1 MLNLR
6 AAMRLLLVA
15 KQPAHDGIG
24 ARAHDGAEGVG
35 SRALGHGARADLAAA
50 HDRIDQIGAHGTHH
64 GGCGIADR
72 APEKPKSLGAYFAK
86 ITRNIALNRIERSSA
101 KKRGSGELPLVLD
114 ELDYCVPSSHSTEA
128 AVDARILSA
137 VINRFLSS
145 QKETA
150 RAIFLKRYWYM
161 YPISEIAAETGFSE
175 SKVKVTLMRTRNALR
190 EYLGRED
197 FNV

>member
-1 MLNLR
+1 
-6 AAMRLLLVA
+6 
-15 KQPAHDGIG
+15 
-24 ARAHDGAEGVG
+24 
-35 SRALGHGARADLAAA
+35 
-50 HDRIDQIGAHGTHH
+50 
-64 GGCGIADR
+64 
-72 APEKPKSLGAYFAK
+72 
-86 ITRNIALNRIERSSA
+86 
-101 KKRGSGELPLVLD
+101 LD

-128 AVDARILSA
+128 AVDARMLSA

-161 YPISEIAAETGFSE
+161 RPISEIAAETGFSE

>member
-1 MLNLR
+1 MEDSRITELFTLR
-6 AAMRLLLVA
+6 DESAVTETESKYGGYCHKLAFNILGD
-15 KQPAHDGIG
+15 PND
-24 ARAHDGAEGVG
+24 AEETV
-35 SRALGHGARADLAAA
+35 SDALFQLWQA
-50 HDRIDQIGAHGTHH
+50 IP
-64 GGCGIADR
+64 
-72 APEKPKSLGAYFAK
+72 PEKPKSLGAYFAK
-86 ITRNIALNRIERSSA
+86 ITRNIALNRIERSNA

-128 AVDARILSA
+128 AVDARMLSA

-161 YPISEIAAETGFSE
+161 RPISEIAAETGFSE
-175 SKVKVTLMRTRNALR
+175 SKVITLMRTRNALR

>member
-1 MLNLR
+1 MEDSRITELFNERNENALTETERKYGGYCHRLALSILGDKSDAEETVSDMLLK
-6 AAMRLLLVA
+6 AW
-15 KQPAHDGIG
+15 QSIPPA
-24 ARAHDGAEGVG
+24 
-35 SRALGHGARADLAAA
+35 
-50 HDRIDQIGAHGTHH
+50 
-64 GGCGIADR
+64 
-72 APEKPKSLGAYFAK
+72 KPKSLRAFLCK
-86 ITRNIALNRIERSSA
+86 ITRNLALNKAEHRNA
-101 KKRGSGELPLVLD
+101 DKRGGGELPLVLD

-128 AVDARILSA
+128 AVDARMLSA

-161 YPISEIAAETGFSE
+161 RPISEIAAETGFSE

>member
-1 MLNLR
+1 MFEMMKLIMNYIRNLI
-6 AAMRLLLVA
+6 LF
-15 KQPAHDGIG
+15 
-24 ARAHDGAEGVG
+24 
-35 SRALGHGARADLAAA
+35 
-50 HDRIDQIGAHGTHH
+50 T
-64 GGCGIADR
+64 
-72 APEKPKSLGAYFAK
+72 
-86 ITRNIALNRIERSSA
+86 
-101 KKRGSGELPLVLD
+101 
-114 ELDYCVPSSHSTEA
+114 
-128 AVDARILSA
+128 VDARMLSA

-161 YPISEIAAETGFSE
+161 RPISEIAAETGFSE